1 MSQAGT
7 TYFKA
12 LVGLLEQIH
21 QDEQANIARGAQL
34 MTQALAEDRLIH
46 VIGTGGHSVIGAE
59 EMFYRAGSLAAV
71 NAILDP
77 GFLLANGALR
87 STMVERT
94 PGYVISALRDNNL
107 TRGDVLIIVNAY
119 GINSATIDSALW
131 SRENG
136 VHTIAVT
143 SVELQKALPQGHPS
157 RHPSGQNLCDL
168 ADVVIDN
175 KIPMGDALI
184 EVDGVNQRMGP
195 GSTSANALC
204 LHLMVLQTVENMLAQ
219 GLTPPIWQSSNSPG
233 GDAANVGILERY
245 RPRVKRL

>member
-1 MSQAGT
+1 MSQAGN

-12 LVGLLEQIH
+12 LVGLLERIH
-21 QDEQANIARGAQL
+21 QEEQANIARGAQL
-34 MTQALAEDRLIH
+34 MTTALAEDRLIH

-136 VHTIAVT
+136 VHTIGVT

-184 EVDGVNQRMGP
+184 EVAGVDQRMGP

-219 GLTPPIWQSSNSPG
+219 GLT
-233 GDAANVGILERY
+233 
-245 RPRVKRL
+245 